1 MKIFQKHQNIS
12 NLLVRRRNIAGTRS
26 GDLKR
31 TVDKNKNKTS
41 QYFITGFFFLII
53 YRIDANISDSR
64 EIVTGVTGPVI
75 AKKPH
80 LI

>member
-1 MKIFQKHQNIS
+1 MKIFQKHENIS

-53 YRIDANISDSR
+53 FQKDANSSNSR
-64 EIVTGVTGPVI
+64 RIVTGVMGPVI